1 MRPDPETGLQML
13 GVHELPDQFVTVVVQ
28 PVEHSATD
36 IVAAS
41 FLSPVHRLSM
51 IAVVALRPGRMQS
64 FVILLVV
71 GLLEQDVR
79 TYTGFMQLPVVFHSG
94 SGNVDVDTT
103 DGSVAGLGGIDGFY
117 RLQDVF
123 DRIAYRVLPCLH
135 GQPLVAH
142 VLEGTDFR
150 RNLFLRKLLARDLAV
165 LPMVRAVHA
174 TVYAIVRKVKRS
186 EQHDAVAIQGLLD
199 LLSQLE
205 HLLVEIFDV
214 AVQQDGRL
222 PVGQSLQG
230 RSLVQDFLYQSPV
243 AFVPGSIFEGFQYFL
258 VADELFGVA

>member
-1 MRPDPETGLQML
+1 
-13 GVHELPDQFVTVVVQ
+13 
-28 PVEHSATD
+28 
-36 IVAAS
+36 
-41 FLSPVHRLSM
+41 
-51 IAVVALRPGRMQS
+51 
-64 FVILLVV
+64 
-71 GLLEQDVR
+71 
-79 TYTGFMQLPVVFHSG
+79 MQLPVVFHSG

-103 DGSVAGLGGIDGFY
+103 DGSVAGLGGIDGLY

-150 RNLFLRKLLARDLAV
+150 RDLFLRKLLARDLAV

-222 PVGQSLQG
+222 PMGQSLQG
-230 RSLVQDFLYQSPV
+230 CSLVQDFLYQSPV